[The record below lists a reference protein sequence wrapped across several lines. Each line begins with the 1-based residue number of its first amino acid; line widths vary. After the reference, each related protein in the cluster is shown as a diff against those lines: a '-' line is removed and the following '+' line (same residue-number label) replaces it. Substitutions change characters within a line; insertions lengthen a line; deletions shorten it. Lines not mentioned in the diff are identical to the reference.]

1 MGEAHELTLYH
12 LLATGGGGLLGT
24 LAVVWRLWV
33 VPAQQREIALQVRL
47 AKIDSRLDNGDRR
60 FDAHS
65 EKDDRI
71 LEKLDRIE
79 ERLRSLEQQF
89 AGVAPALAREV

>member
-1 MGEAHELTLYH
+1 MPEAHGLTLYH

-47 AKIDSRLDNGDRR
+47 AKMDSRLDSGDRR

-65 EKDDRI
+65 QKDDAI
-71 LEKLDRIE
+71 LAKLDRIE
-79 ERLRSLEQQF
+79 ERLRNLETAF
-89 AGVAPALAREV
+89 AGVAPALTQER